1 MTVCCLLSTNPS
13 PPDDSIYVY
22 EYEPD
27 TDKTKGLVDVFLWEE
42 ASSISIHEDKL
53 YLTLEESVF
62 ITDPYWC
69 SFYGRVSVRILQQ
82 FQLSL
87 ILNLSFC
94 TYYFFTKPFDWFD
107 RVEIVLKLV
116 HLQPVHLYYSLFLE
130 MW

>member
-1 MTVCCLLSTNPS
+1 MIDKQITDSHQAPKRCLLSTNPS

-69 SFYGRVSVRILQQ
+69 SFYGRVSHK
-82 FQLSL
+82 
-87 ILNLSFC
+87 C
-94 TYYFFTKPFDWFD
+94 
-107 RVEIVLKLV
+107 
-116 HLQPVHLYYSLFLE
+116 
-130 MW
+130 